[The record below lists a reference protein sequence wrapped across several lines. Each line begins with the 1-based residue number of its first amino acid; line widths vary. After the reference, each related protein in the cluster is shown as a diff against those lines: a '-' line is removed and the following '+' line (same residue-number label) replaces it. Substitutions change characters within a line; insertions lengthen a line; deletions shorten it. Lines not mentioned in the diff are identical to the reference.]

1 MKNIFICLFAMLF
14 LSNCTDDKDEF
25 IIGEPNKDTE
35 TILPDE
41 GEGIEK
47 KLFDVIN
54 LDYEGL
60 EMVKKY
66 YELGNYQ
73 LATVALLDYY
83 RMRTNVVNP
92 NLTLLGTTA
101 SATELN
107 IANQALDYRFYVRN
121 FPEIRGETNGVRDES
136 KDVYY
141 SFKKSDGTID
151 WGLKVDG
158 ITDNEF
164 KYQRHRHQWMVP
176 QAKAYYMT
184 KDEKYILSWKEVY
197 SDWMKTY
204 PCPEVIKDED
214 YPWSG
219 LQIAERVSSQAELMA
234 YYIHSE
240 NFTPEWLS
248 IFLTQYVDQVESIRK
263 LYKTEGNILVTQLYS
278 LTLAGI
284 LFPELKKAEE
294 WVEEGT
300 RKLNEQIKE
309 QFNSDGVQNELDPS
323 YHVGVISDFYNAYE
337 IAKENGKQ
345 HYFSA
350 DYMPSLRKA
359 TEFVMDLVYPNYS
372 VENFNDTRSGR
383 MQKSMLIKNFTRY
396 AQMFPDNQGMKWM
409 ATQGKEGKKP
419 TYTLKA
425 YDYSG
430 YYMLRNGWDQD
441 PKNVS
446 MFILKNNYNPKG
458 KWHCQADNNTFSLF
472 HKGRNF
478 FPDAGVYGYSG
489 EPQREVYDKTCWHNT
504 ITIFEDNIDQMLGK
518 FIFMG
523 TTEDGNTNFV
533 VTENAAY
540 IKKDSPAH
548 NELTHRRSVF
558 HVNYDD
564 VNKGFYVLVDELYGL
579 EKGKKYNLNFNLCEG
594 TKNGGH
600 VVVDNNQPNNI
611 LGAHTTFEDGNN
623 IVIRTY
629 SDNLEKYDE
638 QKKTGALNERTSN
651 ISNDHGVVSYEN
663 RLRYFIT
670 LRKGNTATR
679 AITVIYPTSN
689 PSGTTIN
696 AEFTD
701 GGYTGTAVGIKITI
715 NGDPY
720 DLNYT
725 IPENNN

>member
-1 MKNIFICLFAMLF
+1 MKNIFICLFAMFF
-14 LSNCTDDKDEF
+14 LSNCTDDKDEL
-25 IIGEPNKDTE
+25 IIGEPNNDKE
-35 TILPDE
+35 NILLDE

-47 KLFDVIN
+47 KLFEVIN
-54 LDYEGL
+54 LDYKGL
-60 EMVKKY
+60 EKVKQY
-66 YELGNYQ
+66 YEAGNYQ
-73 LATVALLDYY
+73 LAANALLDYY
-83 RMRTNVVNP
+83 RMRTDVVNP
-92 NLTLLGTTA
+92 NVTLLGTTA
-101 SATELN
+101 SAMELN

-121 FPEIRGETNGVRDES
+121 FPETRGETDGVRDES
-136 KDVYY
+136 KDIYY
-141 SFKKSDGTID
+141 SFKNSDGTINWD
-151 WGLKVDG
+151 LKVDG

-184 KDEKYILSWKEVY
+184 KDEKYILSWKEVFT
-197 SDWMKTY
+197 DWMKNY
-204 PCPEVIKDED
+204 PCPEVIKDE
-214 YPWSG
+214 YFPWSG
-219 LQIAERVSSQAELMA
+219 LQIAERVSSQADLMT
-234 YYIHSE
+234 YYIHSA

-263 LYKTEGNILVTQLYS
+263 LYKPEGNILVTQLYS
-278 LTLAGI
+278 LTLAGV

-309 QFNSDGVQNELDPS
+309 QFNPDGIQNELDPS
-323 YHVGVISDFYNAYE
+323 YHVGAISDFYNAYE
-337 IAKENGKQ
+337 VAKENNKA

-396 AQMFPDNQGMKWM
+396 AQMFPDNEGMKWM

-425 YDYSG
+425 YEYSG

-441 PKNVS
+441 PSKVS
-446 MFILKNNYNPKG
+446 MFILKNNYNPKK

-478 FPDAGVYGYSG
+478 FPDAGVYAYSG
-489 EPQREVYDKTCWHNT
+489 DSQRNVYEQTAWHNT
-504 ITIFEDNIDQMLGK
+504 ITIFENNIDQMLGK
-518 FIFMG
+518 FIYKG
-523 TTEDGNTNFV
+523 TDGNTNYI

-540 IKKDSPAH
+540 IQKETPKSDVL
-548 NELTHRRSVF
+548 NHRRSVF
-558 HVNYDD
+558 HVNHNDID
-564 VNKGFYVLVDELYGL
+564 NGFFVLVDELYGP
-579 EKGKKYNLNFNLCEG
+579 EKGQKYNLNFNLCEG
-594 TKNGGH
+594 TKDGN
-600 VVVDNNQPNNI
+600 VVVDNDQANNI
-611 LGAHTTFEDGNN
+611 LGAHTVFQDGNN

-629 SDNLEKYDE
+629 SENVDT
-638 QKKTGALNERTSN
+638 KTALTAKASN
-651 ISNDHGVVSYEN
+651 ISNDHGVVSYKD
-663 RLRYFIT
+663 RLRYLIT
-670 LRKGNTATR
+670 LRKGKAETATR

-689 PSGTTIN
+689 PTGTTIN

-701 GGYTGTAVGIKITI
+701 GGYTGKAVAIKVTV
-715 NGDPY
+715 NGTPY
-720 DLNYT
+720 ELSYT

>member
-1 MKNIFICLFAMLF
+1 MKNIFICLFAMFF
-14 LSNCTDDKDEF
+14 LSNCTDDKDEL
-25 IIGEPNKDTE
+25 IIGEPNNDKE
-35 TILPDE
+35 NILPDE

-47 KLFDVIN
+47 KLFEVIN
-54 LDYEGL
+54 LDYKGL
-60 EMVKKY
+60 EKVKQY
-66 YELGNYQ
+66 YEAGNYQ
-73 LATVALLDYY
+73 LAANALLDYY
-83 RMRTNVVNP
+83 RMRTDVVNP
-92 NLTLLGTTA
+92 NVTLLGTTA
-101 SATELN
+101 SAMELN

-121 FPEIRGETNGVRDES
+121 FPETRGETDGVRDES
-136 KDVYY
+136 KDIYY
-141 SFKKSDGTID
+141 SFKNSDGTINWD
-151 WGLKVDG
+151 LKVDG

-184 KDEKYILSWKEVY
+184 KDEKYILSWKEVFT
-197 SDWMKTY
+197 DWMKNY
-204 PCPEVIKDED
+204 PCPEVIKDE
-214 YPWSG
+214 YFPWSG
-219 LQIAERVSSQAELMA
+219 LQIAERVSSQADLMT
-234 YYIHSE
+234 YYIHSA

-248 IFLTQYVDQVESIRK
+248 IFLTQYVDQVESIHK
-263 LYKTEGNILVTQLYS
+263 LYKPEGNILVTQLYS
-278 LTLAGI
+278 LTLAGV

-309 QFNSDGVQNELDPS
+309 QFNPDGIQNELDPS
-323 YHVGVISDFYNAYE
+323 YHVGAISDFYNAYE
-337 IAKENGKQ
+337 VAKENNKA

-396 AQMFPDNQGMKWM
+396 AQMFPDNEGMKWM

-425 YDYSG
+425 YEYSG

-441 PKNVS
+441 PSKVS
-446 MFILKNNYNPKG
+446 MFILKNNYNPKK

-478 FPDAGVYGYSG
+478 FPDAGVYAYSG
-489 EPQREVYDKTCWHNT
+489 DSQRDVYEQTAWHNT
-504 ITIFEDNIDQMLGK
+504 ITIFENNIDQMLGK
-518 FIFMG
+518 FIYKG
-523 TTEDGNTNFV
+523 TDGNTNYI

-540 IKKDSPAH
+540 IQKETPKSDVL
-548 NELTHRRSVF
+548 NHRRSVF
-558 HVNYDD
+558 HVNHNDID
-564 VNKGFYVLVDELYGL
+564 NGFFVLVDELYGP
-579 EKGKKYNLNFNLCEG
+579 EKGQKYNLNFNLCEG
-594 TKNGGH
+594 TKDGN
-600 VVVDNNQPNNI
+600 VVVDNDQANNI
-611 LGAHTTFEDGNN
+611 LGAHTVFKDGNN

-629 SDNLEKYDE
+629 SENVDT
-638 QKKTGALNERTSN
+638 KTALTAKASN
-651 ISNDHGVVSYEN
+651 ISNDHGVVSYKD
-663 RLRYFIT
+663 RLRYLIT
-670 LRKGNTATR
+670 LRKGKAETATR

-689 PSGTTIN
+689 PTGTTIN

-701 GGYTGTAVGIKITI
+701 GGYTGKAVAIKVTV
-715 NGDPY
+715 NGTPY
-720 DLNYT
+720 ELSYT

>member
-1 MKNIFICLFAMLF
+1 MKNIFICLFAMFF
-14 LSNCTDDKDEF
+14 LSNCTDDKDEL
-25 IIGEPNKDTE
+25 IIGEPNNDKE
-35 TILPDE
+35 NILPDE

-47 KLFDVIN
+47 KLFEVIN
-54 LDYEGL
+54 LDYKGL
-60 EMVKKY
+60 EKVKQY
-66 YELGNYQ
+66 YEAGNYQ
-73 LATVALLDYY
+73 LAANALLDYY
-83 RMRTNVVNP
+83 RMRTDVVNP
-92 NLTLLGTTA
+92 NVTLLGTTA
-101 SATELN
+101 SAVELN

-121 FPEIRGETNGVRDES
+121 FPETRGETDGVRDES
-136 KDVYY
+136 KDIYY
-141 SFKKSDGTID
+141 SFKNSDGTINWD
-151 WGLKVDG
+151 LKVDG

-184 KDEKYILSWKEVY
+184 KDEKYILSWKEVFT
-197 SDWMKTY
+197 DWMKNY
-204 PCPEVIKDED
+204 PCPEVIKDE
-214 YPWSG
+214 YFPWSG
-219 LQIAERVSSQAELMA
+219 LQIAERVSSQADLMT
-234 YYIHSE
+234 YYIHSA

-263 LYKTEGNILVTQLYS
+263 LYKPEGNILVTQLYS
-278 LTLAGI
+278 LTLAGV

-309 QFNSDGVQNELDPS
+309 QFNPDGIQNELDPS
-323 YHVGVISDFYNAYE
+323 YHVGAISDFYNAYE
-337 IAKENGKQ
+337 VAKENNKA

-396 AQMFPDNQGMKWM
+396 AQMFPDNEGMKWM

-425 YDYSG
+425 YEYSG

-441 PKNVS
+441 PSKVS
-446 MFILKNNYNPKG
+446 MFILKNNYNPKK

-478 FPDAGVYGYSG
+478 FPDAGVYAYSG
-489 EPQREVYDKTCWHNT
+489 DSQRNVYEQTAWHNT
-504 ITIFEDNIDQMLGK
+504 ITIFENNIDQMLGK
-518 FIFMG
+518 FIYKG
-523 TTEDGNTNFV
+523 TDGNTNYI

-540 IKKDSPAH
+540 IQKETPKSDVL
-548 NELTHRRSVF
+548 NHRRSVF
-558 HVNYDD
+558 HVNHNDID
-564 VNKGFYVLVDELYGL
+564 NGFFVLVDELYGP
-579 EKGKKYNLNFNLCEG
+579 EKGQKYNLNFNLCEG
-594 TKNGGH
+594 TKDGN
-600 VVVDNNQPNNI
+600 VVVDNDQANNI
-611 LGAHTTFEDGNN
+611 LGAHTVFKDGNN

-629 SDNLEKYDE
+629 SENVDT
-638 QKKTGALNERTSN
+638 KTALTAKASN
-651 ISNDHGVVSYEN
+651 ISNDHGVVSYKD
-663 RLRYFIT
+663 RLRYLIT
-670 LRKGNTATR
+670 LRKGTAATVAR

-689 PSGTTIN
+689 PTGTTIN

-701 GGYTGTAVGIKITI
+701 GGYTGKAVAIKVTV
-715 NGDPY
+715 NGTPY
-720 DLNYT
+720 ELSYT

>member
-1 MKNIFICLFAMLF
+1 MFF
-14 LSNCTDDKDEF
+14 LSNCTDDKDEL
-25 IIGEPNKDTE
+25 IIGEPNNDKE
-35 TILPDE
+35 NILPDE

-47 KLFDVIN
+47 KLFEVIN
-54 LDYEGL
+54 LDYKGL
-60 EMVKKY
+60 EKVKQY
-66 YELGNYQ
+66 YEAGNYQ
-73 LATVALLDYY
+73 LAANALLDYY
-83 RMRTNVVNP
+83 RMRTDVVNP
-92 NLTLLGTTA
+92 NVTLLGTTA
-101 SATELN
+101 SAVELN

-121 FPEIRGETNGVRDES
+121 FPETRGETDGVRDES
-136 KDVYY
+136 KDIYY
-141 SFKKSDGTID
+141 SFKNSDGTINWD
-151 WGLKVDG
+151 LKVDG

-184 KDEKYILSWKEVY
+184 KDEKYILSWKEVFT
-197 SDWMKTY
+197 DWMKNY
-204 PCPEVIKDED
+204 PCPEVIKDE
-214 YPWSG
+214 YFPWSG
-219 LQIAERVSSQAELMA
+219 LQIAERVSSQADLMT
-234 YYIHSE
+234 YYIHSA

-263 LYKTEGNILVTQLYS
+263 LYKPEGNILVTQLYS
-278 LTLAGI
+278 LTLAGV

-309 QFNSDGVQNELDPS
+309 QFNPDGIQNELDPS
-323 YHVGVISDFYNAYE
+323 YHVGAISDFYNAYE
-337 IAKENGKQ
+337 VAKENNKA

-396 AQMFPDNQGMKWM
+396 AQMFPDNEGMKWM

-425 YDYSG
+425 YEYSG

-441 PKNVS
+441 PSKVS
-446 MFILKNNYNPKG
+446 MFILKNNYNPKK

-478 FPDAGVYGYSG
+478 FPDAGVYAYSG
-489 EPQREVYDKTCWHNT
+489 DSQRNVYEQTAWHNT
-504 ITIFEDNIDQMLGK
+504 ITIFENNIDQMLGK
-518 FIFMG
+518 FIYKG
-523 TTEDGNTNFV
+523 TDGNTNYI

-540 IKKDSPAH
+540 IQKETPKSDVL
-548 NELTHRRSVF
+548 NHRRSVF
-558 HVNYDD
+558 HVNHNDID
-564 VNKGFYVLVDELYGL
+564 NGFFVLVDELYGP
-579 EKGKKYNLNFNLCEG
+579 EKGQKYNLNFNLCEG
-594 TKNGGH
+594 TKDGN
-600 VVVDNNQPNNI
+600 VVVDNDQANNI
-611 LGAHTTFEDGNN
+611 LGAHTVFKDGNN

-629 SDNLEKYDE
+629 SENVDT
-638 QKKTGALNERTSN
+638 KTALTAKASN
-651 ISNDHGVVSYEN
+651 ISNDHGVVSYKD
-663 RLRYFIT
+663 RLRYLIT
-670 LRKGNTATR
+670 LRKGTAATVAR

-689 PSGTTIN
+689 PTGTTIN

-701 GGYTGTAVGIKITI
+701 GGYTGKAVAIKVTV
-715 NGDPY
+715 NGTPY
-720 DLNYT
+720 ELSYT

>member
-1 MKNIFICLFAMLF
+1 MKNIFICLFALLF

-25 IIGEPNKDTE
+25 IIGEPNKDKE

-41 GEGIEK
+41 GKGIER

-54 LDYEGL
+54 LDYKGL
-60 EMVKKY
+60 EKVKQY
-66 YELGNYQ
+66 FEAENYQ
-73 LATVALLDYY
+73 LATAELLNYY
-83 RMRTNVVNP
+83 RMRTDVVNP
-92 NLTLLGTTA
+92 NVALLGTTA
-101 SATELN
+101 SAVELN
-107 IANQALDYRFYVRN
+107 IANQALEYKFYVRN
-121 FPEIRGETNGVRDES
+121 FPETRGETDGVRDES
-136 KDVYY
+136 KDTYY
-141 SFKKSDGTID
+141 SFKNSDGTINWD
-151 WGLKVDG
+151 LKVSG

-164 KYQRHRHQWMVP
+164 KYQRHRHQWMIP

-184 KDEKYILSWKEVY
+184 KDEKYILSWKEVFT
-197 SDWMKTY
+197 DWMKNY
-204 PCPEVIKDED
+204 PCPEVIKDSD

-219 LQIAERVSSQAELMA
+219 LQIAERVSSQADLMA

-278 LTLAGI
+278 LTLAGV

-294 WVEEGT
+294 WLEEGT
-300 RKLNEQIKE
+300 RKLNEQMKE
-309 QFNSDGVQNELDPS
+309 QFNPDGVQNELDPS

-337 IAKENGKQ
+337 VAKENGKE

-350 DYMPSLRKA
+350 DYIPSLRKA

-383 MQKSMLIKNFTRY
+383 MQKSMLIRNFTRY
-396 AQMFPDNQGMKWM
+396 AQMFPDNEGMKWM

-425 YDYSG
+425 YEYSG

-441 PKNVS
+441 PSKVS
-446 MFILKNNYNPKG
+446 MFILKNNYNPKN

-478 FPDAGVYGYSG
+478 FPDAGVYAYSG
-489 EPQREVYDKTCWHNT
+489 DSQRAVYEQTAWHNT
-504 ITIFEDNIDQMLGK
+504 MTIFENNINQMLGK
-518 FIFMG
+518 YIHMG
-523 TTEDGNTNFV
+523 ADGNTNFI

-540 IKKDSPAH
+540 IQKEIPKSDVL
-548 NELTHRRSVF
+548 NHRRSVF
-558 HVNYDD
+558 HVNHDD
-564 VNKGFYVLVDELYGL
+564 ISKGFYVLVDELYGP
-579 EKGKKYNLNFNLCEG
+579 EKGQKYNLNFNLCEG
-594 TKNGGH
+594 TKDGN
-600 VVVDNNQPNNI
+600 VVVDYVQANKI
-611 LGAHTTFEDGNN
+611 FGAHTTFQDGNN

-629 SDNLEKYDE
+629 SENVDT
-638 QKKTGALNERTSN
+638 KTALTTKTSN
-651 ISNDHGVVSYEN
+651 ISNDHGVVSYKD
-663 RLRYFIT
+663 RLRYIIT
-670 LRKGNTATR
+670 LRKGKSETATR

-689 PSGTTIN
+689 PTGTTIN

-701 GGYTGTAVGIKITI
+701 EGYTGKAVAIKVTV
-715 NGDPY
+715 NSTPY
-720 DLNYT
+720 ELSYT

>member
-1 MKNIFICLFAMLF
+1 MKNIFICLFAMFF
-14 LSNCTDDKDEF
+14 LSNCTDDKDEL
-25 IIGEPNKDTE
+25 IIGEPNNDKE
-35 TILPDE
+35 NILPDE

-47 KLFDVIN
+47 KLFEVIN
-54 LDYEGL
+54 LDYKGL
-60 EMVKKY
+60 EKVKQY
-66 YELGNYQ
+66 YEAGNYQ
-73 LATVALLDYY
+73 LAANALLDYY
-83 RMRTNVVNP
+83 RMRTDVVNP
-92 NLTLLGTTA
+92 NVTLLGTTA
-101 SATELN
+101 SAMELN

-121 FPEIRGETNGVRDES
+121 FPETRGETDGVRDES
-136 KDVYY
+136 KDIYY
-141 SFKKSDGTID
+141 SFKNSDGTINWD
-151 WGLKVDG
+151 LKVDG

-184 KDEKYILSWKEVY
+184 KDEKYILSWKEVFT
-197 SDWMKTY
+197 DWMKNY
-204 PCPEVIKDED
+204 PCPEVIKDE
-214 YPWSG
+214 YFPWSG
-219 LQIAERVSSQAELMA
+219 LQIAERVSSQADLMT
-234 YYIHSE
+234 YYIHSA

-263 LYKTEGNILVTQLYS
+263 LYKPEDNILVTQLYS
-278 LTLAGI
+278 LTLAGV

-309 QFNSDGVQNELDPS
+309 QFNPDGIQNELDPS
-323 YHVGVISDFYNAYE
+323 YHVGAISDFYNAYE
-337 IAKENGKQ
+337 VAKENNKA

-396 AQMFPDNQGMKWM
+396 AQMFPDNEGMKWM

-425 YDYSG
+425 YEYSG

-441 PKNVS
+441 PSKVS
-446 MFILKNNYNPKG
+446 MFILKNNYNPK
-458 KWHCQADNNTFSLF
+458 KKCHCQADNNTFSLF

-478 FPDAGVYGYSG
+478 FPDAGVYAYSG
-489 EPQREVYDKTCWHNT
+489 DSQRDVYKQTAWHNT
-504 ITIFEDNIDQMLGK
+504 ITIFENNIDQMLGK
-518 FIFMG
+518 FIYKG
-523 TTEDGNTNFV
+523 TDGNTNYI

-540 IKKDSPAH
+540 IQKETPKSDVL
-548 NELTHRRSVF
+548 NHRRSVF
-558 HVNYDD
+558 HVNHNDID
-564 VNKGFYVLVDELYGL
+564 NGFFVLVDELYGP
-579 EKGKKYNLNFNLCEG
+579 EKGQNYNLNFNLCEG
-594 TKNGGH
+594 TKDGN
-600 VVVDNNQPNNI
+600 VVVDNDQANNI
-611 LGAHTTFEDGNN
+611 LGAHTVFKDGNN

-629 SDNLEKYDE
+629 SENVDT
-638 QKKTGALNERTSN
+638 KTALTAKASN
-651 ISNDHGVVSYEN
+651 ISNDHGVVSYKD
-663 RLRYFIT
+663 RLRYLIT
-670 LRKGNTATR
+670 LRKGKAETATR

-689 PSGTTIN
+689 PTGTTIN

-701 GGYTGTAVGIKITI
+701 GGYTGKAVAIKVTV
-715 NGDPY
+715 NGTPY
-720 DLNYT
+720 ELSYT

>member
-1 MKNIFICLFAMLF
+1 M
-14 LSNCTDDKDEF
+14 
-25 IIGEPNKDTE
+25 
-35 TILPDE
+35 
-41 GEGIEK
+41 
-47 KLFDVIN
+47 
-54 LDYEGL
+54 
-60 EMVKKY
+60 
-66 YELGNYQ
+66 
-73 LATVALLDYY
+73 
-83 RMRTNVVNP
+83 
-92 NLTLLGTTA
+92 
-101 SATELN
+101 ELN

-121 FPEIRGETNGVRDES
+121 FPETRGETDGVRDES
-136 KDVYY
+136 KDIYY
-141 SFKKSDGTID
+141 SFKNSDGTINWD
-151 WGLKVDG
+151 LKVDG

-184 KDEKYILSWKEVY
+184 KDEKYILSWKEVFT
-197 SDWMKTY
+197 DWMKNY
-204 PCPEVIKDED
+204 PCPEVIKDE
-214 YPWSG
+214 YFPWSG
-219 LQIAERVSSQAELMA
+219 LQIAERVSSQADLMT
-234 YYIHSE
+234 YYIHSA

-263 LYKTEGNILVTQLYS
+263 LYKPEGNILVTQLYS
-278 LTLAGI
+278 LTLAGV

-309 QFNSDGVQNELDPS
+309 QFNPDGIQNELDPS
-323 YHVGVISDFYNAYE
+323 YHVGAISDFYNAYE
-337 IAKENGKQ
+337 VAKENNKA

-396 AQMFPDNQGMKWM
+396 AQMFPDNEGMKWM

-425 YDYSG
+425 YEYSG

-441 PKNVS
+441 PSKVS
-446 MFILKNNYNPKG
+446 MFILKNNYNPKK

-478 FPDAGVYGYSG
+478 FPDAGVYAYSG
-489 EPQREVYDKTCWHNT
+489 DSQRNVYEQTAWHNT
-504 ITIFEDNIDQMLGK
+504 ITIFENNIDQMLGK
-518 FIFMG
+518 FIYKG
-523 TTEDGNTNFV
+523 TDGNTNYI

-540 IKKDSPAH
+540 IQKETPKSDVL
-548 NELTHRRSVF
+548 NHRRSVF
-558 HVNYDD
+558 HVNHNDID
-564 VNKGFYVLVDELYGL
+564 NGFFVLVDELYGP
-579 EKGKKYNLNFNLCEG
+579 EKGQKYNLNFNLCEG
-594 TKNGGH
+594 TKDGN
-600 VVVDNNQPNNI
+600 VVVDNDQANNI
-611 LGAHTTFEDGNN
+611 LGAHTVFKDGNN

-629 SDNLEKYDE
+629 SENVDT
-638 QKKTGALNERTSN
+638 KTALTAKASN
-651 ISNDHGVVSYEN
+651 ISNDHGVVSYKD
-663 RLRYFIT
+663 RLRYLIT
-670 LRKGNTATR
+670 LRKGTAATVAR

-689 PSGTTIN
+689 PTGTTIN

-701 GGYTGTAVGIKITI
+701 GGYTGKAVAIKVTV
-715 NGDPY
+715 NGTPY
-720 DLNYT
+720 ELSYT

>member
-1 MKNIFICLFAMLF
+1 MKNIFICLFAMFF
-14 LSNCTDDKDEF
+14 LSNCTDDKDEL
-25 IIGEPNKDTE
+25 IIGEPNNDKE
-35 TILPDE
+35 NILPDE

-47 KLFDVIN
+47 KLFEVIN
-54 LDYEGL
+54 LDYKGL
-60 EMVKKY
+60 EKVKQY
-66 YELGNYQ
+66 YEAGNYQ
-73 LATVALLDYY
+73 LAANALLDYY
-83 RMRTNVVNP
+83 RMRTDVVNP
-92 NLTLLGTTA
+92 NVTLLGTTA
-101 SATELN
+101 SAVELN

-121 FPEIRGETNGVRDES
+121 FPETRGETDGVRDES
-136 KDVYY
+136 KDIYY
-141 SFKKSDGTID
+141 SFKNSDGTINWD
-151 WGLKVDG
+151 LKVDG

-184 KDEKYILSWKEVY
+184 KDEKYILSWKEVFT
-197 SDWMKTY
+197 DWMKNY
-204 PCPEVIKDED
+204 PCPEVIKDE
-214 YPWSG
+214 YFPWSG
-219 LQIAERVSSQAELMA
+219 LQIAERVSSQADLMT
-234 YYIHSE
+234 YYIHSA

-263 LYKTEGNILVTQLYS
+263 LYKPEGNILVTQLYS
-278 LTLAGI
+278 LTLAGV

-309 QFNSDGVQNELDPS
+309 QFNPDGIQNELDPS
-323 YHVGVISDFYNAYE
+323 YHVGAISDFYNAYE
-337 IAKENGKQ
+337 VAKENNKA

-396 AQMFPDNQGMKWM
+396 AQMFPDNEGMKWM

-425 YDYSG
+425 YEYSG

-441 PKNVS
+441 PSKVS
-446 MFILKNNYNPKG
+446 MFILKNNYNPKK

-478 FPDAGVYGYSG
+478 FPDAGVYAYSG
-489 EPQREVYDKTCWHNT
+489 DSQRNVYEQTAWHNT
-504 ITIFEDNIDQMLGK
+504 ITIFENNIDQMLGK
-518 FIFMG
+518 FIYKG
-523 TTEDGNTNFV
+523 TDGNTNYI

-540 IKKDSPAH
+540 IQKETPKSDVL
-548 NELTHRRSVF
+548 NHRRSVF
-558 HVNYDD
+558 HVNHNDID
-564 VNKGFYVLVDELYGL
+564 NGFFVLVDELYGP
-579 EKGKKYNLNFNLCEG
+579 EKGQKYNLNFNLCEG
-594 TKNGGH
+594 TKDGN
-600 VVVDNNQPNNI
+600 VVVDNDQANKI
-611 LGAHTTFEDGNN
+611 LGAHTVFKDGNN

-629 SDNLEKYDE
+629 SENVDT
-638 QKKTGALNERTSN
+638 KTALTAKASN
-651 ISNDHGVVSYEN
+651 ISNDHGVVSYKD
-663 RLRYFIT
+663 RLRYLIT
-670 LRKGNTATR
+670 LRKGTAATVAR

-689 PSGTTIN
+689 PTGTTIN

-701 GGYTGTAVGIKITI
+701 GGYTGKAVAIKVTV
-715 NGDPY
+715 NGTPY
-720 DLNYT
+720 ELSYT

>member
-1 MKNIFICLFAMLF
+1 MKNIFICLFAMFF
-14 LSNCTDDKDEF
+14 LSNCTDDKDEL
-25 IIGEPNKDTE
+25 IIGEPNNDKE
-35 TILPDE
+35 NILPDE

-47 KLFDVIN
+47 KLFEVIN
-54 LDYEGL
+54 LDYKGL
-60 EMVKKY
+60 EKVKQY
-66 YELGNYQ
+66 YEAGNYQ
-73 LATVALLDYY
+73 LAANALLDYY
-83 RMRTNVVNP
+83 RMRTDVVNP
-92 NLTLLGTTA
+92 NVTLLGTTA
-101 SATELN
+101 SAVELN

-121 FPEIRGETNGVRDES
+121 FPETRGETDGVRDES
-136 KDVYY
+136 KDIYY
-141 SFKKSDGTID
+141 SFKNSDGTINWD
-151 WGLKVDG
+151 LKVDG

-184 KDEKYILSWKEVY
+184 KDEKYILSWKEVFT
-197 SDWMKTY
+197 DWMKNY
-204 PCPEVIKDED
+204 PCPEVIKDE
-214 YPWSG
+214 YFPWSG
-219 LQIAERVSSQAELMA
+219 LQIAERVSSQADLMT
-234 YYIHSE
+234 YYIHSD

-263 LYKTEGNILVTQLYS
+263 LYKPEGNILVTQLYS
-278 LTLAGI
+278 LTLAGV

-309 QFNSDGVQNELDPS
+309 QFNPDGIQNELDPS
-323 YHVGVISDFYNAYE
+323 YHVGAISDFYNAYE
-337 IAKENGKQ
+337 VAKENNKA

-396 AQMFPDNQGMKWM
+396 AQMFPDNEGMKWM

-425 YDYSG
+425 YEYSG

-441 PKNVS
+441 ASKVS
-446 MFILKNNYNPKG
+446 MFILKNNYNPKK

-478 FPDAGVYGYSG
+478 FPDAGVYAYSG
-489 EPQREVYDKTCWHNT
+489 DTQRDVYEQTAWHNT
-504 ITIFEDNIDQMLGK
+504 ITIFENNINQMLGK
-518 FIFMG
+518 FIYKG
-523 TTEDGNTNFV
+523 TDGNTNYI

-540 IKKDSPAH
+540 IQKETPKSDVL
-548 NELTHRRSVF
+548 NHRRSVF
-558 HVNYDD
+558 HVNHNDID
-564 VNKGFYVLVDELYGL
+564 NGFFVLVDELYGP
-579 EKGKKYNLNFNLCEG
+579 EKGQKYNLNFNLCEG
-594 TKNGGH
+594 TKDGN
-600 VVVDNNQPNNI
+600 VVVDNDQANNI
-611 LGAHTTFEDGNN
+611 LGAHTVFKDGNN

-629 SDNLEKYDE
+629 SENVDPKA
-638 QKKTGALNERTSN
+638 ALTTRTSN
-651 ISNDHGVVSYEN
+651 ISNDHGVVSYKD
-663 RLRYFIT
+663 RLRYLIT
-670 LRKGNTATR
+670 LRKGTAATVAR

-689 PSGTTIN
+689 PTGTTIN

-701 GGYTGTAVGIKITI
+701 GGYTGKAVAIKVTV
-715 NGDPY
+715 NGTPY
-720 DLNYT
+720 ELSYT

>member
-1 MKNIFICLFAMLF
+1 MKNIFICLFAMFF
-14 LSNCTDDKDEF
+14 LSNCTDDKDEL
-25 IIGEPNKDTE
+25 IIGEPNNDKE
-35 TILPDE
+35 NILPDE

-47 KLFDVIN
+47 KLFEVIN
-54 LDYEGL
+54 LDYKGL
-60 EMVKKY
+60 EKVKQY
-66 YELGNYQ
+66 YEAGNYQ
-73 LATVALLDYY
+73 LAANALLDYY
-83 RMRTNVVNP
+83 RMRTDVVNP
-92 NLTLLGTTA
+92 NVTLLGTTA
-101 SATELN
+101 SAVELN

-121 FPEIRGETNGVRDES
+121 FPETRGETDGVRDES
-136 KDVYY
+136 KDIYY
-141 SFKKSDGTID
+141 SFKNSDGTINWD
-151 WGLKVDG
+151 LKVDG

-184 KDEKYILSWKEVY
+184 KDEKYILSWKEVFT
-197 SDWMKTY
+197 DWMKNY
-204 PCPEVIKDED
+204 PCPEVIKDE
-214 YPWSG
+214 YFPWSG
-219 LQIAERVSSQAELMA
+219 LQIAERVSSQADLMT
-234 YYIHSE
+234 YYIHSA

-263 LYKTEGNILVTQLYS
+263 LYKPEGNILVTQLYS
-278 LTLAGI
+278 LTLAGV

-309 QFNSDGVQNELDPS
+309 QFNPDGIQNELDPS
-323 YHVGVISDFYNAYE
+323 YHVGAISDFYNAYE
-337 IAKENGKQ
+337 VAKENNKA

-396 AQMFPDNQGMKWM
+396 AQMFPDNEGMKWM

-425 YDYSG
+425 YEYSG

-441 PKNVS
+441 PSKVS
-446 MFILKNNYNPKG
+446 MFILKNNYNPANAEGKT
-458 KWHCQADNNTFSLF
+458 KWHCQADNNKFSLF

-478 FPDAGVYGYSG
+478 FPDAGVYAYSG
-489 EPQREVYDKTCWHNT
+489 DPQRNVYEQTAWHNT
-504 ITIFEDNIDQMLGK
+504 ITIFENNIDQMLGK
-518 FIFMG
+518 FIYKG
-523 TTEDGNTNFV
+523 TDGNTNYI

-540 IKKDSPAH
+540 IQKETPKSDVL
-548 NELTHRRSVF
+548 NHRRSVF
-558 HVNYDD
+558 HVNHNDID
-564 VNKGFYVLVDELYGL
+564 NGFFVLVDELYGP
-579 EKGKKYNLNFNLCEG
+579 EKGQKYNLNFNLCEG
-594 TKNGGH
+594 TKDGN
-600 VVVDNNQPNNI
+600 VVVDNDQANNI
-611 LGAHTTFEDGNN
+611 LGAHTVFQDGNN

-629 SDNLEKYDE
+629 SENVDT
-638 QKKTGALNERTSN
+638 KTALTAKVSN
-651 ISNDHGVVSYEN
+651 ISNDHGVVSYKD
-663 RLRYFIT
+663 RLRYLIT
-670 LRKGNTATR
+670 LRKGKAETATR

-689 PSGTTIN
+689 PTGTTIN

-701 GGYTGTAVGIKITI
+701 GGYTGKAVAIKVTV
-715 NGDPY
+715 NGTPY
-720 DLNYT
+720 ELSYT

>member
-1 MKNIFICLFAMLF
+1 
-14 LSNCTDDKDEF
+14 
-25 IIGEPNKDTE
+25 
-35 TILPDE
+35 
-41 GEGIEK
+41 
-47 KLFDVIN
+47 
-54 LDYEGL
+54 
-60 EMVKKY
+60 
-66 YELGNYQ
+66 
-73 LATVALLDYY
+73 
-83 RMRTNVVNP
+83 MRTDVVNP
-92 NLTLLGTTA
+92 NVTLLGTTA
-101 SATELN
+101 SAVELN

-121 FPEIRGETNGVRDES
+121 FPETRGETDGVRDES
-136 KDVYY
+136 KDIYY
-141 SFKKSDGTID
+141 SFKNSDGTINWD
-151 WGLKVDG
+151 LKVDG

-184 KDEKYILSWKEVY
+184 KDEKYILSWKEVFT
-197 SDWMKTY
+197 DWMKNY
-204 PCPEVIKDED
+204 PCPEVIKDE
-214 YPWSG
+214 YFPWSG
-219 LQIAERVSSQAELMA
+219 LQIAERVSSQADLMT
-234 YYIHSE
+234 YYIHSA

-263 LYKTEGNILVTQLYS
+263 LYKPEGNILVTQLYS
-278 LTLAGI
+278 LTLAGV

-309 QFNSDGVQNELDPS
+309 QFNPDGIQNELDPS
-323 YHVGVISDFYNAYE
+323 YHVGAISDFYNAYE
-337 IAKENGKQ
+337 VAKENNKA

-396 AQMFPDNQGMKWM
+396 AQMFPDNEGMKWM

-425 YDYSG
+425 YEYSG

-441 PKNVS
+441 PSKVS
-446 MFILKNNYNPKG
+446 MFILKNNYNPKK

-478 FPDAGVYGYSG
+478 FPDAGVYAYSG
-489 EPQREVYDKTCWHNT
+489 DSQRNVYEQTAWHNT
-504 ITIFEDNIDQMLGK
+504 ITIFENNIDQMLGK
-518 FIFMG
+518 FIYKG
-523 TTEDGNTNFV
+523 TDGNTNYI

-540 IKKDSPAH
+540 IQKETPKSDVL
-548 NELTHRRSVF
+548 NHRRSVF
-558 HVNYDD
+558 HVNHNDID
-564 VNKGFYVLVDELYGL
+564 NGFFVLVDELYGP
-579 EKGKKYNLNFNLCEG
+579 EKGQKYNLNFNLCEG
-594 TKNGGH
+594 TKDGN
-600 VVVDNNQPNNI
+600 VVVDNEQANNI
-611 LGAHTTFEDGNN
+611 LGAHTVFKDGNN

-629 SDNLEKYDE
+629 SENVDT
-638 QKKTGALNERTSN
+638 KTALTAKASN
-651 ISNDHGVVSYEN
+651 ISNDHGVVSYKD
-663 RLRYFIT
+663 RLRYLIT
-670 LRKGNTATR
+670 LRKGKAENATR

-689 PSGTTIN
+689 PTGTTIN

-701 GGYTGTAVGIKITI
+701 GGYTGKAVAIKVTV
-715 NGDPY
+715 NGTPY
-720 DLNYT
+720 ELSYT

>member
-1 MKNIFICLFAMLF
+1 MKNIFICLFAMFF
-14 LSNCTDDKDEF
+14 LSNCTDDKDEL
-25 IIGEPNKDTE
+25 IIGEPNNDKE
-35 TILPDE
+35 NILPDE

-47 KLFDVIN
+47 KLFEVIN
-54 LDYEGL
+54 LDYKGL
-60 EMVKKY
+60 EKVKQY
-66 YELGNYQ
+66 YEAGNYQ
-73 LATVALLDYY
+73 LAANALLDYY
-83 RMRTNVVNP
+83 RMRTDVVNP
-92 NLTLLGTTA
+92 NVTLLGTTA
-101 SATELN
+101 SAVELN

-121 FPEIRGETNGVRDES
+121 FPETRGETDGVRDES
-136 KDVYY
+136 KDIYY
-141 SFKKSDGTID
+141 SFKNSDGTINWD
-151 WGLKVDG
+151 LKVDG

-184 KDEKYILSWKEVY
+184 KDEKYILSWKEVFT
-197 SDWMKTY
+197 DWMKNY
-204 PCPEVIKDED
+204 PCPEVIKDE
-214 YPWSG
+214 YFPWSG
-219 LQIAERVSSQAELMA
+219 LQIAERVSSQADLMT
-234 YYIHSE
+234 YYIHSA

-263 LYKTEGNILVTQLYS
+263 LYKPEGNILVTQLYS
-278 LTLAGI
+278 LTLAGV

-309 QFNSDGVQNELDPS
+309 QFNPDGIQNELDPS
-323 YHVGVISDFYNAYE
+323 YHVGAISDFYNAYE
-337 IAKENGKQ
+337 VAKENNKA

-396 AQMFPDNQGMKWM
+396 AQMFPDNEGMKWM

-425 YDYSG
+425 YEYSG

-441 PKNVS
+441 PSKVS
-446 MFILKNNYNPKG
+446 MFILKNNYNPKK

-478 FPDAGVYGYSG
+478 FPDAGVYAYSG
-489 EPQREVYDKTCWHNT
+489 DSQRNVYEQTAWHNT
-504 ITIFEDNIDQMLGK
+504 ITIFENNIDQMLGK
-518 FIFMG
+518 FIYKG
-523 TTEDGNTNFV
+523 TDGNTNYI

-540 IKKDSPAH
+540 IQKETPKSDVL
-548 NELTHRRSVF
+548 NHRRSVF
-558 HVNYDD
+558 HANHTAID
-564 VNKGFYVLVDELYGL
+564 NGFFVLVDELYGP
-579 EKGKKYNLNFNLCEG
+579 EKGQKYNLNFNLCEG
-594 TKNGGH
+594 TKDGN
-600 VVVDNNQPNNI
+600 VVVDNDQANNI
-611 LGAHTTFEDGNN
+611 LGAHTVFKDGNN

-629 SDNLEKYDE
+629 SENVDT
-638 QKKTGALNERTSN
+638 KTALTAKASN
-651 ISNDHGVVSYEN
+651 ISNDHGVVSYKD
-663 RLRYFIT
+663 RLRYLIT
-670 LRKGNTATR
+670 LRKGKAETATR

-689 PSGTTIN
+689 PTGTTIN

-701 GGYTGTAVGIKITI
+701 GGYTGKAVAIKVTV
-715 NGDPY
+715 NGTPY
-720 DLNYT
+720 ELSYT

>member
-1 MKNIFICLFAMLF
+1 MKNIFICLFAMFF
-14 LSNCTDDKDEF
+14 LSNCTDDKDEL
-25 IIGEPNKDTE
+25 IIGEPNNDKE
-35 TILPDE
+35 NILPDE

-47 KLFDVIN
+47 KLFEVIN
-54 LDYEGL
+54 LDYKGL
-60 EMVKKY
+60 EKVKQY
-66 YELGNYQ
+66 YEAGNYQ
-73 LATVALLDYY
+73 LAANALLDYY
-83 RMRTNVVNP
+83 RMRTDVVNP
-92 NLTLLGTTA
+92 NVTLLGTTA
-101 SATELN
+101 SAVELN

-121 FPEIRGETNGVRDES
+121 FPETRGETDGVRDES
-136 KDVYY
+136 KDIYY
-141 SFKKSDGTID
+141 SFKNSDGTINWD
-151 WGLKVDG
+151 LKVDG

-184 KDEKYILSWKEVY
+184 KDEKYILSWKEVFT
-197 SDWMKTY
+197 DWMKNY
-204 PCPEVIKDED
+204 PCPEIIKDE
-214 YPWSG
+214 YFPWSG
-219 LQIAERVSSQAELMA
+219 LQIAERVSSQADLMT
-234 YYIHSE
+234 YYIHSD

-263 LYKTEGNILVTQLYS
+263 LYKPEGNILVTQLYS
-278 LTLAGI
+278 LTLAGV

-309 QFNSDGVQNELDPS
+309 QFNPDGIQNELDPS
-323 YHVGVISDFYNAYE
+323 YHVGAISDFYNAYE
-337 IAKENGKQ
+337 VAKENNKA

-396 AQMFPDNQGMKWM
+396 AQMFPDNEGMKWM

-425 YDYSG
+425 YEYSG

-441 PKNVS
+441 ASKVS
-446 MFILKNNYNPKG
+446 MFILKNNYNPKK

-478 FPDAGVYGYSG
+478 FPDAGVYAYSG
-489 EPQREVYDKTCWHNT
+489 DTQRDVYEQTAWHNT
-504 ITIFEDNIDQMLGK
+504 ITIFENNINQMLGK
-518 FIFMG
+518 FIYKG
-523 TTEDGNTNFV
+523 TDGNTNYI

-540 IKKDSPAH
+540 IQKETPKSDVL
-548 NELTHRRSVF
+548 NHRRSVF
-558 HVNYDD
+558 HVNHNDID
-564 VNKGFYVLVDELYGL
+564 NGFFVLVDELYGP
-579 EKGKKYNLNFNLCEG
+579 EKGQKYNLNFNLCEG
-594 TKNGGH
+594 TKDGNI
-600 VVVDNNQPNNI
+600 VVDNDQANNI
-611 LGAHTTFEDGNN
+611 LGAHTVFKDGNN

-629 SDNLEKYDE
+629 SENVDPKA
-638 QKKTGALNERTSN
+638 ALTTRTSN
-651 ISNDHGVVSYEN
+651 ISNDHGVVSYKD
-663 RLRYFIT
+663 RLRYLIT
-670 LRKGNTATR
+670 LRKGTAATVAR

-689 PSGTTIN
+689 PTGTTIN

-701 GGYTGTAVGIKITI
+701 GGYTGKAVAIKVTV
-715 NGDPY
+715 NGTPY
-720 DLNYT
+720 ELSYT

>member
-1 MKNIFICLFAMLF
+1 MKNIFICLFAMFF
-14 LSNCTDDKDEF
+14 LSNCTDDKDEL
-25 IIGEPNKDTE
+25 IIGEPNNDKE
-35 TILPDE
+35 NILPDE

-47 KLFDVIN
+47 KLFEVIN
-54 LDYEGL
+54 LDYKGL
-60 EMVKKY
+60 EKVKQY
-66 YELGNYQ
+66 YEAGNYQ
-73 LATVALLDYY
+73 LAANALLDYY
-83 RMRTNVVNP
+83 RMRTDVVNP
-92 NLTLLGTTA
+92 NVTLLGTTA
-101 SATELN
+101 SAVELN

-121 FPEIRGETNGVRDES
+121 FPGTRGETDGVRDES
-136 KDVYY
+136 KDIYY
-141 SFKKSDGTID
+141 SFKNSDGTINWD
-151 WGLKVDG
+151 LKVDG

-184 KDEKYILSWKEVY
+184 KDEKYILSWKEVFT
-197 SDWMKTY
+197 DWMKNY
-204 PCPEVIKDED
+204 PCPEVIKDE
-214 YPWSG
+214 YFPWSG
-219 LQIAERVSSQAELMA
+219 LQIAERVSSQADLMT
-234 YYIHSE
+234 YYIHSA

-263 LYKTEGNILVTQLYS
+263 LYKPEGNILVTQLYS
-278 LTLAGI
+278 LTLAGV

-309 QFNSDGVQNELDPS
+309 QFNPDGIQNELDPS
-323 YHVGVISDFYNAYE
+323 YHVGAISDFYNAYE
-337 IAKENGKQ
+337 VAKENNKA

-396 AQMFPDNQGMKWM
+396 AQMFPDNEGMKWM

-425 YDYSG
+425 YEYSG

-441 PKNVS
+441 PSKVS
-446 MFILKNNYNPKG
+446 MFILKNNYNPKK

-478 FPDAGVYGYSG
+478 FPDAGVYAYSG
-489 EPQREVYDKTCWHNT
+489 DSQRNVYEQTAWHNT
-504 ITIFEDNIDQMLGK
+504 ITIFENNIDQMLGK
-518 FIFMG
+518 FIYKG
-523 TTEDGNTNFV
+523 TDGNTNYI

-540 IKKDSPAH
+540 IQKETPKSDVL
-548 NELTHRRSVF
+548 NHRRSVF
-558 HVNYDD
+558 HVNHNDID
-564 VNKGFYVLVDELYGL
+564 NGFFVLVDELYGP
-579 EKGKKYNLNFNLCEG
+579 EKGQKYNLNFNLCEG
-594 TKNGGH
+594 TKDGN
-600 VVVDNNQPNNI
+600 VVVDNDQANNI
-611 LGAHTTFEDGNN
+611 LGAHTVFKDGNN

-629 SDNLEKYDE
+629 SENVDT
-638 QKKTGALNERTSN
+638 KTALTAKASN
-651 ISNDHGVVSYEN
+651 ISNDHGVVSYKD
-663 RLRYFIT
+663 RLRYLIT
-670 LRKGNTATR
+670 LRKGKAETATR

-689 PSGTTIN
+689 PTGTTIN

-701 GGYTGTAVGIKITI
+701 GGYTGKAVAIKVTV
-715 NGDPY
+715 NGTPY
-720 DLNYT
+720 ELSYT

>member
-1 MKNIFICLFAMLF
+1 MKNIFICLFAMFF
-14 LSNCTDDKDEF
+14 LSNCTDDKDEL
-25 IIGEPNKDTE
+25 IIGEPNNDKE
-35 TILPDE
+35 NILPDE

-47 KLFDVIN
+47 KLFEVIN
-54 LDYEGL
+54 LDYKGL
-60 EMVKKY
+60 EKVKQY
-66 YELGNYQ
+66 YEAGNYQ
-73 LATVALLDYY
+73 LAANALLDYY
-83 RMRTNVVNP
+83 RMRTDVVNP
-92 NLTLLGTTA
+92 NVTLLGTTA
-101 SATELN
+101 SAVELN

-121 FPEIRGETNGVRDES
+121 FPETRGETDGVRDES
-136 KDVYY
+136 KDIYY
-141 SFKKSDGTID
+141 SFKNSDGTINWD
-151 WGLKVDG
+151 LKVDG

-184 KDEKYILSWKEVY
+184 KDEKYILSWKEVFT
-197 SDWMKTY
+197 DWMKNY
-204 PCPEVIKDED
+204 PCPEVIKDE
-214 YPWSG
+214 YFPWSG
-219 LQIAERVSSQAELMA
+219 LQIAERVSSQADLMT
-234 YYIHSE
+234 YYIHSA

-263 LYKTEGNILVTQLYS
+263 LYKPEGNILVTQLYS
-278 LTLAGI
+278 LTLAGV

-309 QFNSDGVQNELDPS
+309 QFNPDGIQNELDPS
-323 YHVGVISDFYNAYE
+323 YHVGAISDFYNAYE
-337 IAKENGKQ
+337 VAKENNKA

-396 AQMFPDNQGMKWM
+396 AQMFPDNEGMKWM

-425 YDYSG
+425 YEYSG

-441 PKNVS
+441 PSKVS
-446 MFILKNNYNPKG
+446 MFILKNNYNPKK

-478 FPDAGVYGYSG
+478 FPDAGVYAYSG
-489 EPQREVYDKTCWHNT
+489 DSQRNVYEQTAWHNT
-504 ITIFEDNIDQMLGK
+504 ITIFENNIDQMLGK
-518 FIFMG
+518 FIYKG
-523 TTEDGNTNFV
+523 TDGNTNYI

-540 IKKDSPAH
+540 IQKETTKSDVL
-548 NELTHRRSVF
+548 NQRRSVF
-558 HVNYDD
+558 HVNHNDID
-564 VNKGFYVLVDELYGL
+564 NGFFVLVDELYGP
-579 EKGKKYNLNFNLCEG
+579 EKGQKYNLNFNLCEG
-594 TKNGGH
+594 TKDGN
-600 VVVDNNQPNNI
+600 VVVDNDQANNI
-611 LGAHTTFEDGNN
+611 LGAHTVFKDGNN

-629 SDNLEKYDE
+629 SENVDT
-638 QKKTGALNERTSN
+638 KTALTAKASN
-651 ISNDHGVVSYEN
+651 ISNDHGVVSYKD
-663 RLRYFIT
+663 RLRYLIT
-670 LRKGNTATR
+670 LRKGKAETATR

-689 PSGTTIN
+689 PTGTTIN

-701 GGYTGTAVGIKITI
+701 GGYTGKAVAIKVTV
-715 NGDPY
+715 NGTPY
-720 DLNYT
+720 ELSYT

>member
-1 MKNIFICLFAMLF
+1 MKNIFICLFAMFF
-14 LSNCTDDKDEF
+14 LSNCTDDKDEL
-25 IIGEPNKDTE
+25 IIGEPNNDKE
-35 TILPDE
+35 NILLDE

-47 KLFDVIN
+47 KLFEVIN
-54 LDYEGL
+54 LDYKGL
-60 EMVKKY
+60 EKVKQY
-66 YELGNYQ
+66 YEAGNYQ
-73 LATVALLDYY
+73 LAANALLDYY
-83 RMRTNVVNP
+83 RMRTDVVNP
-92 NLTLLGTTA
+92 NVTLLGTTA
-101 SATELN
+101 SAMELN

-121 FPEIRGETNGVRDES
+121 FPETRGETDGVRDES
-136 KDVYY
+136 KDIYY
-141 SFKKSDGTID
+141 SFKNSDGTINWD
-151 WGLKVDG
+151 LKVDG

-184 KDEKYILSWKEVY
+184 KDEKYILSWKEVFT
-197 SDWMKTY
+197 DWMKNY
-204 PCPEVIKDED
+204 PCPEVIKDE
-214 YPWSG
+214 YFPWSG
-219 LQIAERVSSQAELMA
+219 LQIAERVSSQADLMT
-234 YYIHSE
+234 YYIHSA

-263 LYKTEGNILVTQLYS
+263 LYKPEGNILVTQLYS
-278 LTLAGI
+278 LTLAGV

-309 QFNSDGVQNELDPS
+309 QFNPDGIQNELDPS
-323 YHVGVISDFYNAYE
+323 YHVGAISDFYNAYE
-337 IAKENGKQ
+337 VAKENNKA

-396 AQMFPDNQGMKWM
+396 AQMFPDNEGMKWM

-425 YDYSG
+425 YEYSG

-441 PKNVS
+441 PSKVS
-446 MFILKNNYNPKG
+446 MFILKNNYNPKK

-478 FPDAGVYGYSG
+478 FPDAGVYAYSG
-489 EPQREVYDKTCWHNT
+489 DSQRNVYEQTAWHNT
-504 ITIFEDNIDQMLGK
+504 ITIFENNIDQMLGK
-518 FIFMG
+518 FIYKG
-523 TTEDGNTNFV
+523 TDGNTNYI

-540 IKKDSPAH
+540 IQKETPKSDVL
-548 NELTHRRSVF
+548 NHRRSVF
-558 HVNYDD
+558 HVNHNDID
-564 VNKGFYVLVDELYGL
+564 NGFFVLVDELYGP
-579 EKGKKYNLNFNLCEG
+579 EKGQKYNLNFNLCEG
-594 TKNGGH
+594 TKDGN
-600 VVVDNNQPNNI
+600 VVVDNDQANNI
-611 LGAHTTFEDGNN
+611 LGAHTVFQDGNN

-629 SDNLEKYDE
+629 SENVDT
-638 QKKTGALNERTSN
+638 KTALTAKASN
-651 ISNDHGVVSYEN
+651 ISNDHGVVSYKY
-663 RLRYFIT
+663 RLRYLIT
-670 LRKGNTATR
+670 LRKGKAETATR

-689 PSGTTIN
+689 PTGTTIN

-701 GGYTGTAVGIKITI
+701 GGYTGKAVAIKVTV
-715 NGDPY
+715 NGTPY
-720 DLNYT
+720 ELSYT

>member
-1 MKNIFICLFAMLF
+1 MKNIFICLFAMFF
-14 LSNCTDDKDEF
+14 LSNCTDDKDEL
-25 IIGEPNKDTE
+25 IIGEPNNDKE
-35 TILPDE
+35 NILPDE

-47 KLFDVIN
+47 KLFEVIN
-54 LDYEGL
+54 LDYKGL
-60 EMVKKY
+60 EKVKQY
-66 YELGNYQ
+66 YEAGNYQ
-73 LATVALLDYY
+73 LAANALLDYY
-83 RMRTNVVNP
+83 RMRTDVVNP
-92 NLTLLGTTA
+92 NVTLLGTTA
-101 SATELN
+101 SAVELN

-121 FPEIRGETNGVRDES
+121 FPETRGETDGVRDES
-136 KDVYY
+136 KDIYY
-141 SFKKSDGTID
+141 SFKNSDGTINWD
-151 WGLKVDG
+151 LKVDG

-184 KDEKYILSWKEVY
+184 KDEKYILSWKEVFT
-197 SDWMKTY
+197 DWMKNY
-204 PCPEVIKDED
+204 PCPEVIKDE
-214 YPWSG
+214 YFPWSG
-219 LQIAERVSSQAELMA
+219 LQIAERVSSQADLMT
-234 YYIHSE
+234 YYIHSA

-263 LYKTEGNILVTQLYS
+263 LYKPEGNILVTQLYS
-278 LTLAGI
+278 LTLAGV

-309 QFNSDGVQNELDPS
+309 QFNPDGIQNELDPS
-323 YHVGVISDFYNAYE
+323 YHVGAISDFYNAYE
-337 IAKENGKQ
+337 VAKENNKA

-396 AQMFPDNQGMKWM
+396 AQMFPDNEGMKWM

-425 YDYSG
+425 YEYSG

-441 PKNVS
+441 PSKVS
-446 MFILKNNYNPKG
+446 MFILKNNYNPKK

-478 FPDAGVYGYSG
+478 FPDAGVYAYSG
-489 EPQREVYDKTCWHNT
+489 DSQRNVYEQTAWHNT
-504 ITIFEDNIDQMLGK
+504 ITIFENNIDQMLGK
-518 FIFMG
+518 FIYKG
-523 TTEDGNTNFV
+523 TDGN
-533 VTENAAY
+533 
-540 IKKDSPAH
+540 
-548 NELTHRRSVF
+548 
-558 HVNYDD
+558 
-564 VNKGFYVLVDELYGL
+564 
-579 EKGKKYNLNFNLCEG
+579 NLNFNLCEG
-594 TKNGGH
+594 TKDGN
-600 VVVDNNQPNNI
+600 VVVDNEQANNI
-611 LGAHTTFEDGNN
+611 LGAHTVFKDGNN

-629 SDNLEKYDE
+629 SENVDT
-638 QKKTGALNERTSN
+638 KTALTAKASN
-651 ISNDHGVVSYEN
+651 ISNDHGVVSYKD
-663 RLRYFIT
+663 RLRYLIT
-670 LRKGNTATR
+670 LRKGKAETATR

-689 PSGTTIN
+689 PTGTTIN

-701 GGYTGTAVGIKITI
+701 GGYTGKAVAIKVTV
-715 NGDPY
+715 NGTPY
-720 DLNYT
+720 ELSYT

>member
-1 MKNIFICLFAMLF
+1 MKNIFICLFAMFF
-14 LSNCTDDKDEF
+14 LSNCTDDKDEL
-25 IIGEPNKDTE
+25 IIGEPNNDKE
-35 TILPDE
+35 NSLPDE

-47 KLFDVIN
+47 KLFEVIN
-54 LDYEGL
+54 LDYKGL
-60 EMVKKY
+60 EKVKQY
-66 YELGNYQ
+66 YEAGNYQ
-73 LATVALLDYY
+73 LAANALLDYY
-83 RMRTNVVNP
+83 RMRTDVVNP
-92 NLTLLGTTA
+92 NVTLLGTTA
-101 SATELN
+101 SAVELN

-121 FPEIRGETNGVRDES
+121 FPETRGETDGVRDES
-136 KDVYY
+136 KDIYY
-141 SFKKSDGTID
+141 SFKNSDGTINWD
-151 WGLKVDG
+151 LKVDG

-184 KDEKYILSWKEVY
+184 KDEKYILSWKEVFT
-197 SDWMKTY
+197 DWMKNY
-204 PCPEVIKDED
+204 PCPEVIKDE
-214 YPWSG
+214 YFPWSG
-219 LQIAERVSSQAELMA
+219 LQIAERVSSQADLMT
-234 YYIHSE
+234 YYIHSA

-263 LYKTEGNILVTQLYS
+263 LYKPEGNILVTQLYS
-278 LTLAGI
+278 LTLAGV

-309 QFNSDGVQNELDPS
+309 QFNPDGIQNELDPS
-323 YHVGVISDFYNAYE
+323 YHVGAISDFYNAYE
-337 IAKENGKQ
+337 VAKENNKA

-396 AQMFPDNQGMKWM
+396 AQMFPDNEGMKWM

-425 YDYSG
+425 YEYSG

-441 PKNVS
+441 PSKVS
-446 MFILKNNYNPKG
+446 MFILKNNYNPKK

-478 FPDAGVYGYSG
+478 FPDAGVYAYSG
-489 EPQREVYDKTCWHNT
+489 DSQRNVYEQTAWHNT
-504 ITIFEDNIDQMLGK
+504 ITIFENNIDQMLGK
-518 FIFMG
+518 FIYKG
-523 TTEDGNTNFV
+523 TDGN
-533 VTENAAY
+533 
-540 IKKDSPAH
+540 
-548 NELTHRRSVF
+548 
-558 HVNYDD
+558 
-564 VNKGFYVLVDELYGL
+564 GFFVLVDELYGP
-579 EKGKKYNLNFNLCEG
+579 EKGQKYNLNFNLCEG
-594 TKNGGH
+594 TKDGN
-600 VVVDNNQPNNI
+600 VVVDNDQANNI
-611 LGAHTTFEDGNN
+611 LGAHTVFKDGNN

-629 SDNLEKYDE
+629 SENVDT
-638 QKKTGALNERTSN
+638 KTALTAKASN
-651 ISNDHGVVSYEN
+651 ISNDHGVVSYKD
-663 RLRYFIT
+663 RLRYLIT
-670 LRKGNTATR
+670 LRKGKAETATR

-689 PSGTTIN
+689 PTGTTIN

-701 GGYTGTAVGIKITI
+701 GGYTGKAVAIKVTV
-715 NGDPY
+715 NGTPY
-720 DLNYT
+720 ELSYT